1 LNRTALS
8 EQAFKG
14 VLKMERNATIITLTD
29 SDFEEANL
37 QIPNIDQWYQI
48 VKSLQKNYDVGFMD
62 TLREAAKEAGVEDV

>member
-1 LNRTALS
+1 
-8 EQAFKG
+8 
-14 VLKMERNATIITLTD
+14 MERNATIITLTD

-62 TLREAAKEAGVEDV
+62 TLREAAKEAGVKDV